1 MTIENAQVANTVAAH
16 TFKNIPT
23 NYSELVAL
31 FPLRPIH
38 DSVDLDNATEILDA
52 MALHHDHFSADQAD
66 YFDVLASLVAAYEAE
81 HDPLILPKTSPL
93 QTLKSLVEL
102 HQMSASDLG
111 RILGNR
117 ELGSKILR
125 GTRKLTLNHIKK
137 LARRFRVEPGLFI

>member
-1 MTIENAQVANTVAAH
+1 MNIRKAVDAL
-16 TFKNIPT
+16 TFKSLPT
-23 NYSELVAL
+23 TYSGLVAL

-38 DSVDLDNATEILDA
+38 DSLDLENATEILDA
-52 MALHHDHFSADQAD
+52 MAIHHDHLSPDQAD

-81 HDPLILPKTSPL
+81 HDPLVLPKSSPL

-137 LARRFRVEPGLFI
+137 LARKFRLEPGIFI